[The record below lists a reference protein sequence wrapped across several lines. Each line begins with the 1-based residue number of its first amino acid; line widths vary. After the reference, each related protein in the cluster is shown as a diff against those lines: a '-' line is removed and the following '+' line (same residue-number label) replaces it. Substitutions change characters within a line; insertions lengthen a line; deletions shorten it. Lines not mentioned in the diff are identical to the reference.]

1 VNRPIVLVGL
11 PGAGKSTVGRAL
23 AKRLNLP
30 FADSDRDIERL
41 AQRNVTEIFETEG
54 EARFRT
60 FERHVVGELI
70 VNHMGVIALGGGAF
84 VDDQIRAAVRKHC
97 LSIWLDVPPQVID
110 ARLQG
115 NDRPLLAGPNQ
126 AQALDWLNAVRR
138 QYYET
143 ADIRVADAPVN
154 EMVASIERSI
164 SEWQAKLPGPDG
176 KHAG

>member
-1 VNRPIVLVGL
+1 MNRPIVLVGL
-11 PGAGKSTVGRAL
+11 PGAGKSIVGQAL

-41 AQRNVTEIFETEG
+41 AEKSVAEIFEAEG

-84 VDDQIRAAVRKHC
+84 IDDQIRAAVLEHS

-110 ARLQG
+110 ARLKG
-115 NDRPLLAGPNQ
+115 TDRPLFAGNQ

-138 QYYET
+138 QYYEM
-143 ADIRVADAPVN
+143 ADIRVASASVD
-154 EMVASIERSI
+154 EMVTSIERSI
-164 SEWQAKLPGPDG
+164 SEWQAKLPGSDG